1 MKDAESSLNNL
12 KDCLQVLKVAKAM
25 IPSLSGQFG
34 EQMEQD
40 MEMRGSINRGEDQ
53 MGLIDGADQSKS
65 INIQHVAGVVDQ
77 TEIERLRRLIFRSTK
92 GKSYM
97 YIQEYEDRTAIKKRS
112 VYIIVFWDGQ
122 HIRDRIQKICDSFS
136 GQRYELP
143 DLREIQ
149 PQIEKVQQ
157 SIADAKNIFERTKQ
171 SLRDQLIQFDKI
183 EDADGGEERK
193 ISSTIYIYKMF
204 LAKEKALYRTLNQM
218 KWQNQS
224 FIGYFWAP
232 IEQENTIKSALSKY
246 SAAKIV
252 AYDNHT
258 IPRPTYFK
266 TTDFTYVFQ
275 MIVDTYGVPTY
286 LEANPVPVSIVTF
299 PFFFGMMFGDMGHG
313 SLFLLLGIYLTLFN
327 NQVKGGFLNFL
338 LPFRYLLLLMGI
350 MAVYCGFIYNE
361 WFAIPTEIFSSC
373 YDGENRMQW
382 NATQK
387 DDSDG
392 DKTVITGDYV
402 FLRKSFDC
410 NYPMGQDPIWG
421 LTSNKINLSNNI
433 KMKLAV
439 IMGVLHMTIGI
450 IIKGTN
456 TIYFGRWA
464 DFWTE
469 VATGLVILLG
479 LFGWMDALI
488 VGKWFHRV
496 DIEDTT
502 VAPDNEKNRRYYE
515 TDDDALKAS
524 GNNYIV
530 AY

>member
-25 IPSLSGQFG
+25 IPSLQGQFG
-34 EQMEQD
+34 DQMEQD
-40 MEMRGSINRGEDQ
+40 MEMRGSINRGDDQ
-53 MGLIDGADQSKS
+53 MGLIDGENSKS

-97 YIQEYEDRTAIKKRS
+97 YIQEYEDKTAVKKRS
-112 VYIIVFWDGQ
+112 VYIIVFWDGE

-143 DLREIQ
+143 DLREIA
-149 PQIEKVQQ
+149 PQIEKVQK

-183 EDADGGEERK
+183 EVDADGSEERK
-193 ISSTIYIYKMF
+193 TSSTIYIYKMF

-232 IEQENTIKSALSKY
+232 IDQENTIKSALSKY

-266 TTDFTYVFQ
+266 TTDVTAVFQ
-275 MIVDTYGVPTY
+275 LIVDTYGVPTY

-313 SLFLLLGIYLTLFN
+313 SLFLSLGIYLCLFN
-327 NQVKGGFLNFL
+327 NSVKTGALSFMA
-338 LPFRYLLLLMGI
+338 PFRYLVLLMGI
-350 MAVYCGFIYNE
+350 MACYCGFIYNE
-361 WFAIPTEIFSSC
+361 WFAIPTEFFASC
-373 YDGENRMQW
+373 YNGESRMQW
-382 NATQK
+382 NATQT
-387 DDSDG
+387 DG
-392 DKTVITGDYV
+392 TLENTSVIAGEFV

-410 NYPMGQDPIWG
+410 VYPFGQDPVWG
-421 LTSNKINLSNNI
+421 LTTNKLNLSNNI

-439 IMGVLHMTIGI
+439 IMGVLHMSIGI

-469 VATGLVILLG
+469 VAAGLCILLG
-479 LFGWMDALI
+479 LFGWMDALVI
-488 VGKWFHRV
+488 AKWFHRV
-496 DIEDTT
+496 DIEDTS
-502 VAPDNEKNRRYYE
+502 
-515 TDDDALKAS
+515 AS
-524 GNNYIV
+524 MDIP
-530 AY
+530 